1 MNREGKHEGKST
13 ASLHRDF
20 DGHLVFPVGMA
31 AERCLPYSHG
41 FLLIGVLAK
50 LSSWFRT
57 AQSRTTKGSE
67 QPGLVKDVPAHCR
80 GVEPGDL

>member
-50 LSSWFRT
+50 LSS
-57 AQSRTTKGSE
+57 
-67 QPGLVKDVPAHCR
+67 
-80 GVEPGDL
+80 